1 MDTKEVV
8 TNKGYKAIITTRITS
23 KIYRE
28 IQAALYE
35 GMEVKPNSGKFSM
48 TLAGVSKQQEKAMEL
63 LLISIT
69 DPENKTVSGPDAY
82 KFLQNMEDFM
92 DAEQIYSA
100 VESISSA
107 VPLGKK

>member
-1 MDTKEVV
+1 MDTKEIV

-48 TLAGVSKQQEKAMEL
+48 SLAGVSKQQEKAMQL

-69 DPENKTVSGPDAY
+69 DPSEKVVSGPEAY
-82 KFLQNMEDFM
+82 TYLQNMEDYM
-92 DAEQIYSA
+92 DAEQIYGA
-100 VESISSA
+100 VESVSSA